1 MDAGLNAHASRS
13 SRRAGL
19 LSVSS
24 LLCIAVLAGCTPAP
38 DGTSTTMSPPTD
50 VTVQLGQNR
59 DQYAGRSAI
68 VRVENGSDDDLV
80 IVGLDVSGSAFDGA
94 TDRDRTSTVSA
105 GQTKDLAVELPP
117 PDCDT
122 STSDLRADV
131 TLHLEDGAVVTVA
144 AVEDPTEVLPRL
156 HGAECTVVGVER
168 IADIT
173 AESSVRLEG
182 SGPSTVAVLT
192 ITVTPTGR
200 PGRLDLVE
208 LRSTVLLK
216 PAPEASMPTDASAWP
231 LDRTVDATSGA
242 QSIDVRIIPTRCD
255 PHALAEDKVG
265 TLFPL
270 VVRIDGGPEAIM
282 TLPLPAATATALKDA
297 VLIRCG

>member
-19 LSVSS
+19 LSASS
-24 LLCIAVLAGCTPAP
+24 LLCIAMLAGCAPAT

-80 IVGLDVSGSAFDGA
+80 VIGLELSGSAFDGA
-94 TDRDRTSTVSA
+94 TDRDRTSTVPA

-117 PDCDT
+117 AACGT
-122 STSDLRADV
+122 AASDLRADI

-144 AVEDPTEVLPRL
+144 AVEDPSAVLPRL

-192 ITVTPTGR
+192 ISITPTGR
-200 PGRLDLVE
+200 RGRLDLVE

-216 PAPEASMPTDASAWP
+216 PAPDASAPIDAAAWP
-231 LDRTVDATSGA
+231 LGRTVDATSGP
-242 QSIDVRIIPTRCD
+242 QSIDVRIVPTRCD

-297 VLIRCG
+297 VRIRCG

>member
-1 MDAGLNAHASRS
+1 MDAGPNARRSRP

-19 LSVSS
+19 LSASS
-24 LLCIAVLAGCTPAP
+24 LLCIAILVGCAPAP
-38 DGTSTTMSPPTD
+38 DGGSTTTAVPTD
-50 VTVQLGQNR
+50 ATVELRQNR

-68 VRVENGSDDDLV
+68 IRVENGSDDDLV
-80 IVGLDVSGSAFDGA
+80 IVGLELSGSAFDG
-94 TDRDRTSTVSA
+94 TTGRGRTSAVPA

-122 STSDLRADV
+122 ATSDLQADIV
-131 TLHLEDGAVVTVA
+131 LHLEDGAVVTIA

-156 HGAECTVVGVER
+156 HGAECTVVGVKR
-168 IADIT
+168 IASIT
-173 AESSVRLEG
+173 GESSVRLEG

-192 ITVTPTGR
+192 ITATPTGR

-216 PAPEASMPTDASAWP
+216 PAPDASMPTDASAWP
-231 LDRTVDATSGA
+231 LDRTVDTTSGV
-242 QSIDVRIIPTRCD
+242 QSIDIRIVPTRCD

-270 VVRIDGGPEAIM
+270 VVRIDDGPEAVM

-297 VLIRCG
+297 VRIRCG